1 MDIRYSKRRNPTL
14 LLLLTMSV
22 VVSLGS
28 LIHSLPSEIKKEVR
42 DLEKVSFRR
51 CKSDCSV
58 IFNTVCVKENLLPNY
73 SNIRLH
79 DEAARKEPFTL
90 KYRLRLVQRELDNAV
105 AKKATLE
112 QPKRKS
118 ACVTPSIF

>member
-73 SNIRLH
+73 SNI
-79 DEAARKEPFTL
+79 
-90 KYRLRLVQRELDNAV
+90 Y
-105 AKKATLE
+105 
-112 QPKRKS
+112 
-118 ACVTPSIF
+118 IYIYIYIYI